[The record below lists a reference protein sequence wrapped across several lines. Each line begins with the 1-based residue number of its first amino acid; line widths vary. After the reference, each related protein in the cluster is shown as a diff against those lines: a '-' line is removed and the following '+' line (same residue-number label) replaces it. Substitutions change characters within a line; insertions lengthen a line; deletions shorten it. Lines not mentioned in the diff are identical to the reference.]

1 MAKNK
6 NEVTLNVSVNGGN
19 AVPITANKNTP
30 LRTIVQKALD
40 ETDTK
45 GQPAENWD
53 VKDVAGNILPL
64 DKKIE
69 EFGFAADVIL
79 FLSLKVGA
87 AGE

>member
-6 NEVTLNVSVNGGN
+6 NDVTLNVSVNGGA
-19 AVPITANKNTP
+19 AVPVTANKNAP

-40 ETDTK
+40 ATETK

-53 VKDVAGNILPL
+53 VKDVNGNVLPL

-69 EFGFAADVIL
+69 ELGFAADVIL